1 MNRTP
6 RTVEGYLAR
15 HYSVTIIHPS
25 LVPWL
30 LTILSSLIH
39 SGISDLIFL
48 YQLLRLAP
56 TMFYIF

>member
-6 RTVEGYLAR
+6 RTVGGYLAR
-15 HYSVTIIHPS
+15 HYNVAIIHPS
-25 LVPWL
+25 LVPWV

-39 SGISDLIFL
+39 SGISDIIFL
-48 YQLLRLAP
+48 YQLLRLDP